1 MGRGERVGWGG
12 TLSPGEPAACGLH
25 SSPACSGADSLQTC
39 AGETGPN
46 CTQPAHNLYPPPPSP
61 CRLVEP
67 YNGRIMMDGV
77 NILDLGLDD
86 VRGRIAA
93 IPQVRMVVCACEHAG
108 VAVAPL
114 AVWHKPWQA
123 CWRAH
128 APTQHQRSRRA
139 SP

>member
-1 MGRGERVGWGG
+1 
-12 TLSPGEPAACGLH
+12 
-25 SSPACSGADSLQTC
+25 
-39 AGETGPN
+39 
-46 CTQPAHNLYPPPPSP
+46 
-61 CRLVEP
+61 
-67 YNGRIMMDGV
+67 MMDGV

-93 IPQVRMVVCACEHAG
+93 IPQVRMVVCARAHVG

-123 CWRAH
+123 CWRVH